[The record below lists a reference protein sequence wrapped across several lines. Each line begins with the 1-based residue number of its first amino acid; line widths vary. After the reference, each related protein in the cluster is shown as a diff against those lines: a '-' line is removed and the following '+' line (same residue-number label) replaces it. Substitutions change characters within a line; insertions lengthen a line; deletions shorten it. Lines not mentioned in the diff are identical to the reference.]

1 MAQAQRNTSDRVR
14 SPGEVSS
21 SIKGRATEHDTGIP
35 GVGVDN
41 ANTVAAPAAA
51 EDSTNPLQTKPL
63 HRLREIRSQQ
73 DISIRSLSRRM
84 NVTASEVRM
93 QEDPHFDLR
102 LSALYQWQQALG
114 VPASE
119 LLVEP
124 GEGLSAPIQLRARL
138 LRMMKTIATIL
149 DQPQSDRTTHLIA
162 NLKNDILEVMPE
174 VEGVDRWHGSSS
186 DRSGDIAA
194 AVLRQIDD
202 AFFLDQ

>member
-1 MAQAQRNTSDRVR
+1 MRGRVR
-14 SPGEVSS
+14 SPGEVGNEGLAAG
-21 SIKGRATEHDTGIP
+21 KGA
-35 GVGVDN
+35 GVDR
-41 ANTVAAPAAA
+41 AGAAPIASEAPGN
-51 EDSTNPLQTKPL
+51 STKRL
-63 HRLREIRSQQ
+63 HRLQEIRRQQ
-73 DISIRSLSRRM
+73 DMSIRSLSRRM

-102 LSALYQWQQALG
+102 LSALYRWQQALG
-114 VPASE
+114 VPAAE

-149 DQPQSDRTTHLIA
+149 DQPQSDRTTHLVA

-174 VEGVDRWHGSSS
+174 VEDVDRWHGSSS